1 MLMKKFL
8 LTILLVLSFTI
19 SLISG
24 NPTNFNCQQYGYSKV
39 FDCDK
44 SSDTNK
50 CNIEVYI
57 KVNPGN
63 IDFYVKS
70 NENGYKIFLYDI
82 FGRKL
87 MEKNLNGELN
97 FNKDELTNGLY
108 LLKITDGNR
117 VFTKRV
123 NL

>member
-1 MLMKKFL
+1 MKKFL
-8 LTILLVLSFTI
+8 LTILLVFLFIIPVMS
-19 SLISG
+19 S
-24 NPTNFNCQQYGYSKV
+24 NPTNFDCHQYGYTKV
-39 FDCDK
+39 FDCK
-44 SSDTNK
+44 KWSLDTNE
-50 CNIEVYI
+50 CNIEIYM

-63 IDFYVKS
+63 IDFYTKS

-87 MEKNLNGELN
+87 MEKNLKGELN

-108 LLKITDGNR
+108 LLEITDGNR
-117 VFTKRV
+117 VFTRRI